1 MLLLLVLRG
10 FHWSTTKST
19 STKRIIGVFLLRSR
33 QTGWLYNT
41 RILVA
46 SPPTGHRSS
55 TDFEHHVFGN
65 NIYTYLLLIVINNNA
80 DSGRRDDDDET
91 GRFIT
96 TTWNRSGDIS
106 VGPPHVRRVR
116 RLSFHPKVSYDSIPL
131 VGTFTSRAFS
141 EFSRRVSRTGNFHR
155 ASSSLVKHYT
165 RVERYKQ

>member
-80 DSGRRDDDDET
+80 DSGRRDDDDDET

-106 VGPPHVRRVR
+106 VGPPRSLGPSSLLPPESFL
-116 RLSFHPKVSYDSIPL
+116 RLYTVGRYVHIARIFRILATCESYGKFSSRIVITRKTL
-131 VGTFTSRAFS
+131 HTSRAI
-141 EFSRRVSRTGNFHR
+141 
-155 ASSSLVKHYT
+155 
-165 RVERYKQ
+165 